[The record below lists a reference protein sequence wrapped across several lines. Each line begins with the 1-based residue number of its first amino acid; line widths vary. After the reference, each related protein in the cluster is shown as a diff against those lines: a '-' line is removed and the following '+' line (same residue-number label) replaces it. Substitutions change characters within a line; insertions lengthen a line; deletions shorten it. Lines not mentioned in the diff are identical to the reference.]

1 MINCTIVYKTSAENL
16 VLLYKS
22 LVPPHLEYCTAAWS
36 PHYVRGKVLTE
47 KNTETIH
54 KNDSGIE
61 NLQYEDRLREF
72 NLWTLEDRRVRA
84 DLIEVFKIVR
94 GLLSIKLEAFLE
106 LQKSNETASMEAK
119 KETVQH

>member
-1 MINCTIVYKTSAENL
+1 
-16 VLLYKS
+16 
-22 LVPPHLEYCTAAWS
+22 
-36 PHYVRGKVLTE
+36 
-47 KNTETIH
+47 
-54 KNDSGIE
+54 
-61 NLQYEDRLREF
+61 
-72 NLWTLEDRRVRA
+72 VRA